1 MGSTSH
7 VLDALLHW
15 GRNVLGNSAGSGS
28 QNRKVVVLK
37 LCIMESM
44 PVSMAIKVELKC

>member
-15 GRNVLGNSAGSGS
+15 GRNVLGNSVGSGS
-28 QNRKVVVLK
+28 QNRKVVGIEAMHHSVYACK
-37 LCIMESM
+37 YGYQS
-44 PVSMAIKVELKC
+44 